1 MNRHEEFEEK
11 DQDGKNM
18 TQGQGEEINGWVKVK
33 LLFIVKESR
42 VSKYFFIIKQ
52 RNYID
57 IEYLCKAI

>member
-33 LLFIVKESR
+33 LLLIVKESR
-42 VSKYFFIIKQ
+42 VSKYFFIIK
-52 RNYID
+52 
-57 IEYLCKAI
+57 